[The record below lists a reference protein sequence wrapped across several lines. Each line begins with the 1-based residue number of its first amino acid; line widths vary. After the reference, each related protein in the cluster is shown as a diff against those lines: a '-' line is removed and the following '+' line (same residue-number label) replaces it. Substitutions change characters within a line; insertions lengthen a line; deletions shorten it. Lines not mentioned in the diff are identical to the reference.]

1 MINIFPR
8 ELFKIVLLSTLL
20 NQITREASVDIKFGD
35 DNKKFSHFLKN
46 LLIKFWKFFW
56 NYFWVYT

>member
-35 DNKKFSHFLKN
+35 DNKKFSYFLKN